1 MQIGRNCWLKEANFI
16 ITFSE
21 IGTGWIPAILLS
33 DAEYDFIVEIQGRL
47 SNNQS
52 YWIGGST
59 RTTGVIDYLHYL
71 PYHIGPGGINSL
83 VGIEF

>member
-1 MQIGRNCWLKEANFI
+1 MVEITGSKSQTLLKL
-16 ITFSE
+16 FSK

-33 DAEYDFIVEIQGRL
+33 DAEYDFIAEMQGRL

-52 YWIGGST
+52 YSIGGST
-59 RTTGVIDYLHYL
+59 RTTGVTDYIHYL
-71 PYHIGPGGINSL
+71 SYHIGPGEINSL

>member
-1 MQIGRNCWLKEANFI
+1 MVEITDSKSQTLLKL
-16 ITFSE
+16 FSE

-33 DAEYDFIVEIQGRL
+33 DAEYDFIAEMQGRL

-59 RTTGVIDYLHYL
+59 RTTGAIDYIHYL
-71 PYHIGPGGINSL
+71 PYHIGPGEINSL